1 MNTEH
6 KPKNIEIVVS
16 DVRKKALFW
25 WRTLSKDMKI
35 TMVHNPN
42 VNKTDNLEFEL
53 ISRSSI
59 QVERMFKNWLGWEIN
74 VKSVWKLNPEQDE
87 HPRFRK
93 GK

>member
-1 MNTEH
+1 MKQKTINV
-6 KPKNIEIVVS
+6 N

-25 WRTLSKDMKI
+25 WRALSKDMKM
-35 TMVHNPN
+35 TMIHNPN
-42 VNKTDNLEFEL
+42 VNKTENLEFEL

-59 QVERMFKNWLGWEIN
+59 QVEKMFKNWLSWEID
-74 VKSVWKLNPEQDE
+74 VKSVWRLDSEQDE